1 MCEVFPHKVLW
12 LRNAPGNLL
21 STLSKNTSLTHMQTT
36 HTHTSIP
43 LFLSLSVF
51 CPFSPFTPI
60 SLARNTAPYFSWQN
74 TAGRPCVPE
83 KPANVHI
90 SYIFCLLSA
99 HTSLQP
105 PHIIQAPS
113 AWDEFVLSL
122 TLHPHPSLP
131 PSTKPLHNSLSLH
144 PNPSLWWFL
153 ALFCS
158 FKAGQP
164 CTGVRDFAA

>member
-1 MCEVFPHKVLW
+1 MCEVFLHKVF
-12 LRNAPGNLL
+12 
-21 STLSKNTSLTHMQTT
+21 LTGKCPWESFVYPVQKHLP
-36 HTHTSIP
+36 HTHTQTAHTYTNRTHIHASLP
-43 LFLSLSVF
+43 LF

-74 TAGRPCVPE
+74 SAGHPCVPE
-83 KPANVHI
+83 KPANMHI
-90 SYIFCLLSA
+90 SHIFCLLSA

-113 AWDEFVLSL
+113 AWDEFILSL

-131 PSTKPLHNSLSLH
+131 PSTKPLRNSLSLH

-153 ALFCS
+153 ALF
-158 FKAGQP
+158 
-164 CTGVRDFAA
+164 